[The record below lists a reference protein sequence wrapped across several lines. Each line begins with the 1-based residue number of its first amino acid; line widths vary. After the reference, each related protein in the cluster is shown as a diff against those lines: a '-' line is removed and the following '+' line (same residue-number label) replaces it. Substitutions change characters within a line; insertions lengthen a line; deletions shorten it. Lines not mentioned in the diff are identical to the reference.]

1 MTRFPSSA
9 RLFAAVVVLP
19 AAACESPVAP
29 PDSAFAQLTNLG
41 GEEPVWS
48 PDGTRIA
55 FTSHRHYHSSIYVMD
70 ADGSDVER
78 LTNFGRGSAASPAWS
93 PDGTRIAFASN
104 SHDGNAKVHVM
115 DADGSGVEQVTNHS
129 GNDQHPAWSPDG
141 TRIAFDSNG
150 DRPLQHREIYVIRIK

>member
-9 RLFAAVVVLP
+9 RLFAALVVLS
-19 AAACESPVAP
+19 AAACESPVEP

-41 GEEPVWS
+41 GEEP
-48 PDGTRIA
+48 
-55 FTSHRHYHSSIYVMD
+55 
-70 ADGSDVER
+70 
-78 LTNFGRGSAASPAWS
+78 AWS
-93 PDGTRIAFASN
+93 PDGTRIGFSSN

-115 DADGSGVEQVTNHS
+115 NADGSGVEQVTNHS
-129 GNDQHPAWSPDG
+129 GNDQHPAWFPDG